1 LRLFSRGPSLAK
13 LIRGVLP
20 KDDVLTVARALL
32 RSGTIARR
40 GGWYFLISP
49 VTYFTDDTEA
59 ALHSLAV
66 THAVATTVSRNMR
79 TSHSEQKLLE
89 RAAMNFFVPRRS
101 VSKLRQ
107 RIKRDLGHIADLAD
121 GFFVEEEDSAS
132 SEPLAMVGLLIAA
145 FDDIED
151 YRGTS
156 EGGFIAAARRLDE
169 QAKSNG

>member
-1 LRLFSRGPSLAK
+1 LAK

-20 KDDVLTVARALL
+20 KDDVLTVARALA

-49 VTYFTDDTEA
+49 VTYFTDATEA

-79 TSHSEQKLLE
+79 TSQAEEKLLE

-101 VSKLRQ
+101 VSKLHQ

-121 GFFVEEEDSAS
+121 GFFVDEEDGAS
-132 SEPLAMVGLLIAA
+132 SEPLAMIGLLVAA
-145 FDDIED
+145 FDDLKD
-151 YRGTS
+151 YQGATKRGLTAS
-156 EGGFIAAARRLDE
+156 ARRLAG
-169 QAKSNG
+169 QARNNG